1 MESRER
7 FEEYQRRSVEL
18 RKREE
23 ELEQREREHSRHK
36 SYEREYSDYD
46 DDYPSYAAPRSPA
59 RYRSPQSPLSRR
71 RQGEY
76 DDYSPP
82 PAPASPKPS
91 RDRDYR
97 SSREYGDYDVDEASY
112 QRDSYSGQGPSG
124 SHRGDR
130 GRGRGRGG
138 RGRGGSYGAVDA
150 QECHICR
157 MNNHSTQQCRKK
169 NHRSPEELLQ
179 ITRDNRLCRA
189 CFGPYFPNHNQQCPV
204 LCERC
209 GGHHLSRLHDVVQAH
224 EHEIAA
230 KRAELRDSQPHG
242 EFDHGPKK
250 RPFPAQGSGERGGPP
265 MKRGRGRGRG
275 SVYRGRSP
283 GESDSRVS
291 ALDRLGHKS
300 GQDSENR

>member
-1 MESRER
+1 MEPRER
-7 FEEYQRRSVEL
+7 FEEYQRRSEEL

-23 ELEQREREHSRHK
+23 ELEQRQREHSRHK
-36 SYEREYSDYD
+36 SYEREREYSDYD
-46 DDYPSYAAPRSPA
+46 DDYPPYAAPRSPA
-59 RYRSPQSPLSRR
+59 RYRSPESPVARR
-71 RQGEY
+71 RHDGY
-76 DDYSPP
+76 DDYSP
-82 PAPASPKPS
+82 PASPKPS

-97 SSREYGDYDVDEASY
+97 SSREFVDYDVDEASY
-112 QRDSYSGQGPSG
+112 QRDSHSASQ
-124 SHRGDR
+124 RGER

-138 RGRGGSYGAVDA
+138 RGRGGSYGGAAGA
-150 QECHICR
+150 QECFICHLT
-157 MNNHSTQQCRKK
+157 NHSAQQCRRK
-169 NHRSPEELLQ
+169 NNKSPEELLQ
-179 ITRDNRLCRA
+179 ITRENRLCRA

-242 EFDHGPKK
+242 EFERDHGPKK

-275 SVYRGRSP
+275 SSVYRGRSP

-291 ALDRLGHKS
+291 ALDRLGNKS
-300 GQDSENR
+300 ARDLDNR